1 MDSAVQ
7 EAAEMP
13 AADPSRI
20 TLRIEF
26 PNGTYRE
33 FTAEKPLGYWLR
45 VQESNAPPEP
55 LITVFFGGNPEAG
68 GMQVSQEGVPG

>member
-1 MDSAVQ
+1 MDKAMQS
-7 EAAEMP
+7 AAEMP
-13 AADPSRI
+13 PADPSKV

-26 PNGTYRE
+26 PNGAYRE
-33 FTAEKPLGYWLR
+33 FTAEQPLGYWLR

-55 LITVFFGGNPEAG
+55 LIAVFFGGNPAAG